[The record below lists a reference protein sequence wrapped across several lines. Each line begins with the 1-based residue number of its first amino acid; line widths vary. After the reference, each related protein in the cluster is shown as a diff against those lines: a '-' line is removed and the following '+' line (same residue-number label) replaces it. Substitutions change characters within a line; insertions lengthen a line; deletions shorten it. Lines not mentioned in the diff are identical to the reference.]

1 MKQGKTEPFCCSA
14 RLEPNI
20 FYTNPMIRNQLTEL
34 TTLYDHCKDMS
45 IQDFVLANWQ
55 LSNVAITKTVH
66 LDADKWLQ
74 KR

>member
-1 MKQGKTEPFCCSA
+1 
-14 RLEPNI
+14 
-20 FYTNPMIRNQLTEL
+20 MIRNQLTEL
-34 TTLYDHCKDMS
+34 TTLYDHCKDMF